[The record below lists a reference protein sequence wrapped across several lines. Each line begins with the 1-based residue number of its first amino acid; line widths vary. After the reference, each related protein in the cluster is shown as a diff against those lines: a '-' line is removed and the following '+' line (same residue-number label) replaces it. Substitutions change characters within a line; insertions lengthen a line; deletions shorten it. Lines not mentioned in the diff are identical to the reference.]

1 MRWPT
6 YISGALVLL
15 STGCNFAPKYSRP
28 DFNLPST
35 WRVEE
40 KEGEDLANGTWWDR
54 FNDPEMSRLIQLALH
69 NNNDL
74 QIAMWRVSEYL
85 AQYQVAKSSLF
96 PQISGNGGATKERFP
111 VDADF
116 LPPGT
121 SPITPDYHLNL
132 SLSYEFD
139 FWGKVR
145 NATTAAFASYLAQ
158 IENRRTVVLTLV
170 GSVAQSYIYLK
181 QLQLQLDAATAI
193 MELRKESVQIARDRF
208 EGGIT
213 SRIEVDQAISVYEET
228 VATVKELEK
237 KLPQQ
242 ENLLSVLLGQTPGP
256 IDKGVPLNKL
266 FLPNEVP
273 SCLPQDLLTRRP
285 DILQAENNLI
295 AANANI
301 GVARAAFFPQLSLSA
316 LYGVDHLSL
325 QGLFS
330 KPSRTWLLG
339 GGIVQEIF
347 TGGLLVSQLKIAEV
361 QKQEL
366 VFAYEQ
372 TILNA
377 LKEVDDSLIGFQKN
391 KEIYAADAAEVVALQ
406 DYLALAWDRYYEGQT
421 QYLTVLDAE
430 RQVLAAE
437 MNMIAAQA
445 DQFLSLIDLYKA
457 VGGGWVIEADAGLKK
472 ETGNHNL
479 TP

>member
-1 MRWPT
+1 MKWPT

-28 DFNLPST
+28 DVNLPTT

-40 KEGEDLANGTWWDR
+40 EAGVDLADTTWWDQ
-54 FNDPEMSRLIQLALH
+54 FQDPEMGRLIQLALQ

-74 QIAMWRVSEYL
+74 QIAMWRVCEYL
-85 AQYQVAKSSLF
+85 SQYQVAKSSLF
-96 PQISGNGGATKERFP
+96 PQIAGNGGATKERFP
-111 VDADF
+111 VDSNF
-116 LPPGT
+116 LPAGT
-121 SPITPDYHLNL
+121 SPITPDYHLNI

-145 NATTAAFASYLAQ
+145 NATTAAYSSYLAQ

-170 GSVAQSYIYLK
+170 GAVAQAYIYLK
-181 QLQLQLDAATAI
+181 QLLLQLDTATKI
-193 MELRKESVQIARDRF
+193 MELRKEAVQIAKYRF
-208 EGGIT
+208 EGGLT
-213 SRIEVDQAISVYEET
+213 SRIEVDQSISVYEET

-237 KLPQQ
+237 LVPQQ

-256 IDKGVPLNKL
+256 VAKSVPLNCL

-301 GVARAAFFPQLSLSA
+301 GVARAAFFPQISLSG
-316 LYGVDHLSL
+316 LYGVDNLSL
-325 QGLFS
+325 QGMLARS
-330 KPSRTWLLG
+330 ARTWLLG

-347 TGGLLVSQLKIAEV
+347 TGGLLVNQLKIAEI

-366 VFAYEQ
+366 VFTYEQ

-377 LKEVDDSLIGFQKN
+377 LREVDDSLIGFQKN
-391 KEIYAADAAEVVALQ
+391 KEIYASDVAEVAALQ
-406 DYLALAWDRYYEGQT
+406 DYLSLAWDRYYEGQT
-421 QYLTVLDAE
+421 DYLTVLDAQ
-430 RQVLAAE
+430 RQVLSAE

-445 DQFLSLIDLYKA
+445 DQFLVLIELYKA
-457 VGGGWVIEADAGLKK
+457 VGGGWVIGADAELKK
-472 ETGNHNL
+472 ETTNHNL
-479 TP
+479 VP